1 MNDRTLVVGGTF
13 AHRFAQPQWRRP
25 PQPGLLV
32 APGAEPV
39 KAAPTGPPTAGPSG
53 PTLTEPDPSAEQSL
67 RSAGKALPTSQQHP
81 ILERPCVA

>member
-1 MNDRTLVVGGTF
+1 MSNRTLVMGGTLASYF
-13 AHRFAQPQWRRP
+13 ARPKWRRP

-39 KAAPTGPPTAGPSG
+39 KGAPSGPPAAGPCG
-53 PTLTEPDPSAEQSL
+53 PTLTEPAPSAEQSL

-81 ILERPCVA
+81 ILEGRCEA